1 MGHKPSRRMRDRLHP
16 RSLWAAVNLPK
27 HDLRTYSSSCCVELP
42 SFLSSTLHTRF
53 CSVVSIS
60 VLRPAMRI
68 FSHTSKDAVSPHT
81 RRNSALTASC
91 SGKHTFP
98 PRLYVFVTHVPICCC
113 HLCLATALILIID
126 RDSIQD
132 SASVASCGTWKAGR
146 FEYLV
151 DILHVPN
158 KPRWVSRSRTSFMIR
173 ERRGSIPRLGLRV
186 RIYPFS
192 RSGGKVFVCM
202 NK

>member
-1 MGHKPSRRMRDRLHP
+1 MLQGYISAAMAGCSLPRDFAAGPPNAISCEIAWEPSLGHHRWAR
-16 RSLWAAVNLPK
+16 RSLHV
-27 HDLRTYSSSCCVELP
+27 
-42 SFLSSTLHTRF
+42 FL
-53 CSVVSIS
+53 
-60 VLRPAMRI
+60 
-68 FSHTSKDAVSPHT
+68 
-81 RRNSALTASC
+81 
-91 SGKHTFP
+91 
-98 PRLYVFVTHVPICCC
+98 THVPICCC
-113 HLCLATALILIID
+113 HLCLSTALILIID